1 MRMHPEVN
9 PADLEEIYKLVKT
22 TENHLD
28 NEEFGE
34 NDSDSLE
41 MANELYNS
49 MLKKLNASEDLLAGP
64 ATESFHSEL
73 DSVDLS
79 ERQLNDESFKLATH
93 AFS

>member
-1 MRMHPEVN
+1 
-9 PADLEEIYKLVKT
+9 
-22 TENHLD
+22 
-28 NEEFGE
+28 
-34 NDSDSLE
+34 

-79 ERQLNDESFKLATH
+79 ERHSNDESFKLATH